1 MVVRTRLRA
10 FFRQLALFLGA
21 ACAIAYFGFHAFS
34 GDHGIQAQHQ
44 FDQQKLD
51 LTAQLAALEAERA
64 ALERRVTLMKASAL
78 DPDSLEEKSRQMLG
92 LVHPDDVVV
101 LMPSGSGDQKP

>member
-21 ACAIAYFGFHAFS
+21 AGAISYFGFHAFS

-44 FDQQKLD
+44 YDQQKQE
-51 LTAQLAALEAERA
+51 LTAELADLHAQRV
-64 ALERRVTLMKASAL
+64 ALERRVSLMKASAL
-78 DPDSLEEKSRQMLG
+78 DPDLLEEKSRQMLG

-101 LMPSGSGDQKP
+101 LLAAPSGAPAP

>member
-21 ACAIAYFGFHAFS
+21 AGAIAYFGFHAFS
-34 GDHGIQAQHQ
+34 GDHGIQARHQ
-44 FDQQKLD
+44 FDQQKQD

-64 ALERRVTLMKASAL
+64 SLERRVGLLKASAL
-78 DPDSLEEKSRQMLG
+78 DPDTLDEKSRQMLG
-92 LVHPDDVVV
+92 LVHADDVVV
-101 LMPSGSGDQKP
+101 LMPSGGAGAKP